1 MRSGGAIPKATR
13 VGVYVR
19 ISKDRKGQEL
29 GIQRQEKA
37 CRELCDRLGWTVL
50 KVYPE
55 NDVSA
60 STSSR
65 KPRPAFTEMMKDAR
79 SGIID
84 AIVVYSIDRLTRRI
98 TELTSFLEEQ
108 KEHGFA
114 FATTEGEDTASASG
128 RMILTIKGA
137 VAQQETERMAERV
150 NSALLQ
156 RREKGKPHAGGP
168 RVFGFAADSG
178 FQRVV
183 PEEVELIRLGYDML
197 MDRKTPGEIARVW
210 NAKGARSSGAGTWW
224 TPNKV
229 KRVYRSERVGGIIT
243 YKGQVLGDSIYP
255 HPLTKEEWEN
265 VQAVL
270 DSRAAPVAKG
280 AGKRKHLYSGFLKCG
295 PCGSNMAIQ
304 WVTDKTRTFRQTR
317 CATNRNATDGR
328 PACGKVSRAYTWVEE
343 QLNKVVEAALLAQ
356 QPNITPVESGTDLTG
371 EISLLEERIRLLRL
385 RWKEQ
390 KLEDEDYFDSLG
402 HLRAELQSLRTREA
416 AAAVAQ
422 SQTEVD
428 ALAVWRD
435 DTMQNLERRRAIVA
449 TVISEVEVHSVG
461 RGRRKPPELDSI
473 TVTPVGQHRP
483 EEEHAPV
490 DDH

>member
-1 MRSGGAIPKATR
+1 MPKATR
-13 VGVYVR
+13 VGIYVR

-55 NDVSA
+55 NDISA
-60 STSSR
+60 STTSR
-65 KPRPAFTEMMKDAR
+65 KPRQVYTEMMKDAR
-79 SGIID
+79 SGVID

-98 TELTSFLEEQ
+98 TELTNFLEEQ
-108 KEHGFA
+108 KEYGFA
-114 FATTEGEDTASASG
+114 FATTEGEDTSSASG

-137 VAQQETERMAERV
+137 VAQQETERMSERI

-168 RVFGFAADSG
+168 RVFGFEPDSG
-178 FQRVV
+178 FQRLV
-183 PEEVELIRLGYDML
+183 PEEVELIRLGYEML
-197 MDRKTPGEIARVW
+197 MDRKTPGEVARVW
-210 NAKGARSSGAGTWW
+210 NDKGARSSGSGTMW
-224 TPNKV
+224 TLHKV
-229 KRVYRSERVGGIIT
+229 KRVYRSERLGGIIT

-265 VQAVL
+265 IQTVL
-270 DSRAAPVAKG
+270 DSRATPVAQG
-280 AGKRKHLYSGFLKCG
+280 SGKRKHLYSGFLECANCNV
-295 PCGSNMAIQ
+295 PMAVQ
-304 WVTDKTRTFRQTR
+304 WTSDKTRTFRQTR
-317 CATNRNATDGR
+317 CQPGRTGADGR
-328 PACGKVSRAYTWVEE
+328 IGCGKVSRAYTWIEDR
-343 QLNKVVEAALLAQ
+343 LNEVVEAALIAR
-356 QPNITPVESGTDLTG
+356 QPKITPLQSGVDLTG
-371 EISLLEERIRLLRL
+371 EISRLEERIRLLRL

-390 KLEDEDYFDSLG
+390 KLEDEDYFDALG
-402 HLRAELQSLRTREA
+402 HLRTELQSLRAQEA

-435 DTMQNLERRRAIVA
+435 DTMQNLERRRAIAA
-449 TVISEVEVHSVG
+449 TVIAKVEVYSIG
-461 RGRRKPPELDSI
+461 RGRRKPPEIDSI
-473 TVTPVGQHRP
+473 RVIPVGQQSPAEGHTP
-483 EEEHAPV
+483 A